1 MLFPYLFFIPGI
13 ISICEFI
20 VFLFQGKKP
29 MKGPLGFILDTI
41 NIIGFPALYASVNIP
56 YMSQTVFMIPPFFQ
70 FTTLVVTLCIIS
82 YFLIRYFSHY
92 LPTAVQI
99 IALCLVGIG
108 IFLNMAMLF
117 REYNIFSFFHVPII
131 LLFII
136 QIVEKSNSLI
146 KT

>member
-1 MLFPYLFFIPGI
+1 
-13 ISICEFI
+13 
-20 VFLFQGKKP
+20 
-29 MKGPLGFILDTI
+29 
-41 NIIGFPALYASVNIP
+41 
-56 YMSQTVFMIPPFFQ
+56 MSQTVFMIPPFFQ